1 MKSSFMTAGNTTY
14 KTIDQGLNELEQ
26 DMLLQEL
33 KIDHRRSGVELR
45 IAAKKRARRVKLMW
59 LLDDLRFFSWA
70 GGIVILFFLIFVITQ
85 F

>member
-14 KTIDQGLNELEQ
+14 KTIDQGLNELEH

-45 IAAKKRARRVKLMW
+45 IAAKNV
-59 LLDDLRFFSWA
+59 LDELN
-70 GGIVILFFLIFVITQ
+70 
-85 F
+85 